1 PGVIDT
7 PQLQVDAA
15 AAALSLAEMRQRY
28 GADIPMG
35 RIGDPEEIATAV
47 ALLAR
52 SDIGAM
58 VGQTLQV
65 NGGSTRCRV

>member
-1 PGVIDT
+1 
-7 PQLQVDAA
+7 
-15 AAALSLAEMRQRY
+15 MHRRY

-35 RIGDPEEIATAV
+35 RIGRPEEIASAV

-52 SDIGAM
+52 SDVGAM